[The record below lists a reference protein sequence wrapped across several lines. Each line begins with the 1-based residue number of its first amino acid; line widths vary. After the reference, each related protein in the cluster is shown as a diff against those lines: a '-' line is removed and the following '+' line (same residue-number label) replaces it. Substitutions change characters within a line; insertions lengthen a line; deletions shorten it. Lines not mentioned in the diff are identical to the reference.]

1 MMALSIPPALVL
13 AGLLSTAYG
22 AAFHL
27 VVGGGLRRL
36 LLYIVAGWAG
46 FVLGQFAGVYVGAD
60 PLRIGQVHV
69 VSATLGSWL
78 ALILAR
84 WLIPTKREGR

>member
-27 VVGGGLRRL
+27 VAGGGLRRL
-36 LLYIVAGWAG
+36 LLYIVAGWVG
-46 FVLGQFAGVYVGAD
+46 FALGQFAGVYGDTD

-78 ALILAR
+78 ALILAH
-84 WLIPTKREGR
+84 WLIPAKREER

>member
-27 VVGGGLRRL
+27 VAGGGLRRL
-36 LLYIVAGWAG
+36 LLYLFAAWMG
-46 FVLGQFAGVYVGAD
+46 FALGQFVGGYWGAD
-60 PLRIGQVHV
+60 PMRIGQVHV
-69 VSATLGSWL
+69 VSATLGSGL

-84 WLIPTKREGR
+84 WLIPAKREGR

>member
-36 LLYIVAGWAG
+36 LLYLLASWVG
-46 FVLGQFAGVYVGAD
+46 FALGQFAVAYWGVD
-60 PLRIGQVHV
+60 PVRIGQVHV
-69 VSATLGSWL
+69 LGATLGSGL
-78 ALILAR
+78 ALVLAR
-84 WLIPTKREGR
+84 WLIPIEREGR

>member
-27 VVGGGLRRL
+27 VAGGLRRL
-36 LLYIVAGWAG
+36 LLYIVAGWVG
-46 FVLGQFAGVYVGAD
+46 FALGQFAGVYGDTD

-78 ALILAR
+78 ALILAH
-84 WLIPTKREGR
+84 WLIPAKREER